1 VTFFKHQ
8 SYFSKSD
15 SQGEN
20 MREYQ
25 IWEIESDHLVQQGDT
40 SQSFQTNPTNDHMVC
55 FHYLNH
61 KCAKVHTPLTQ
72 LEYGVDYGQER
83 DVAPRRP

>member
-1 VTFFKHQ
+1 
-8 SYFSKSD
+8 
-15 SQGEN
+15 

-25 IWEIESDHLVQQGDT
+25 IWEIESDHLVQQWDT

-61 KCAKVHTPLTQ
+61 KCAKVTPLTQ
-72 LEYGVDYGQER
+72 LEYGVDYGQEH
-83 DVAPRRP
+83 DVAPAAFSSVSWAGSLDLHVPTS